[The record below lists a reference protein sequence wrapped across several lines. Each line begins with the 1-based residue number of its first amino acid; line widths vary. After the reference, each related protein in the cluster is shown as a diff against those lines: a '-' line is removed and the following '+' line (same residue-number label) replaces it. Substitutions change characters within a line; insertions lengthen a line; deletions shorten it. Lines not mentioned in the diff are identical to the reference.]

1 MAKTQ
6 NQADETAEKNEIVE
20 KEQVV
25 INENDIVSG
34 EDLKENDVIDVNS
47 PEVTI
52 EKNTDVDEESIE
64 KTEEKTEHLEEQE
77 EKEKTSRKTNNKR
90 SDNEKIR
97 IAFTDKYN
105 DRDNK
110 ENDIVEFEKERA
122 SELLS
127 DTRRLVEKVD

>member
-6 NQADETAEKNEIVE
+6 NQANETTVE

-52 EKNTDVDEESIE
+52 EKNTYVDE
-64 KTEEKTEHLEEQE
+64 
-77 EKEKTSRKTNNKR
+77 
-90 SDNEKIR
+90 
-97 IAFTDKYN
+97 
-105 DRDNK
+105 
-110 ENDIVEFEKERA
+110 
-122 SELLS
+122 
-127 DTRRLVEKVD
+127 

>member
-52 EKNTDVDEESIE
+52 EKNTVRRHRTICRD
-64 KTEEKTEHLEEQE
+64 
-77 EKEKTSRKTNNKR
+77 KR
-90 SDNEKIR
+90 RAVI
-97 IAFTDKYN
+97 IA
-105 DRDNK
+105 
-110 ENDIVEFEKERA
+110 
-122 SELLS
+122 LL
-127 DTRRLVEKVD
+127 

>member
-20 KEQVV
+20 KEQ
-25 INENDIVSG
+25 
-34 EDLKENDVIDVNS
+34 
-47 PEVTI
+47 
-52 EKNTDVDEESIE
+52 
-64 KTEEKTEHLEEQE
+64 E

-90 SDNEKIR
+90 SDNEKIKLKIR

-105 DRDNK
+105 DRDYK